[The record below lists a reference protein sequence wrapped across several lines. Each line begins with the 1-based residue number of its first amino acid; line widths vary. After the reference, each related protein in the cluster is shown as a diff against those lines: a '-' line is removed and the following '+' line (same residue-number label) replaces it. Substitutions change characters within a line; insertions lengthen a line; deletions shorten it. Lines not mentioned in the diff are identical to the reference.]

1 MHWTQVAKS
10 SLVASL
16 SKRCP
21 EALPAIAVLRM
32 AEHALD
38 ELELAPGEGALD
50 HDQGS
55 ILFNASCAIQHVVSR
70 LDQQRVI
77 ELGIRALHLFSAP
90 PARSL

>member
-1 MHWTQVAKS
+1 VHLHQVAKS
-10 SLVASL
+10 SLVGSL
-16 SKRCP
+16 SKWCP
-21 EALPAIAVLRM
+21 EVLPAITVLRM

-38 ELELAPGEGALD
+38 ELELAPGEGAVD
-50 HDQGS
+50 HNQGS
-55 ILFNASCAIQHVVSR
+55 ILFNATCALRQVVSR